1 MCNQISTLSAA
12 LKELCVPGALPGAG
26 VKGSR
31 FVGCSCWASVR
42 RGCCGCAFTLLT
54 GGGGGHFLPGA
65 SPALEERLP
74 RITSLALTHTHQAR
88 HRNIWQPPHCPL
100 CPGAIRPVILL
111 GRDMSHLGAC
121 HIESHFCHG
130 TDAPCIQQGEWH
142 LEGSLTSWSGSSSWK
157 TR

>member
-1 MCNQISTLSAA
+1 MLLLGLSEEGVLWMCFHTADGGGWR
-12 LKELCVPGALPGAG
+12 GALPSWSFPSPGGEASKNNLSG
-26 VKGSR
+26 VDP
-31 FVGCSCWASVR
+31 
-42 RGCCGCAFTLLT
+42 
-54 GGGGGHFLPGA
+54 HPPGP
-65 SPALEERLP
+65 S
-74 RITSLALTHTHQAR
+74 
-88 HRNIWQPPHCPL
+88 RNIWQPPHCPL

-111 GRDMSHLGAC
+111 ARDMSHLGAC